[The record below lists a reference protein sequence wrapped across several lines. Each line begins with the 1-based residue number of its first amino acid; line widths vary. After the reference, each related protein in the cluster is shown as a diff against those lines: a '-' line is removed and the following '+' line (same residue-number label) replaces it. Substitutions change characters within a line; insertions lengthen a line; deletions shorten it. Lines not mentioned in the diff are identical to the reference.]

1 VNTITIPT
9 AAVKFI
15 LVTIVTTVATTTPTN
30 PLPPSL
36 PLLQRPRTK
45 ELDRRI
51 VNLPEP
57 IRFMKRE
64 GSA

>member
-9 AAVKFI
+9 AVVI
-15 LVTIVTTVATTTPTN
+15 LIIVTTVTTAATTTPTN
-30 PLPPSL
+30 PSSLSL